1 MSPVRE
7 TPRHGHLV
15 HRDGHRVT
23 FLEEGRDGRGEYLI
37 IEHMWTRPGAMA
49 GPHWHPVLAETFRVR
64 EGRMRFRVDG
74 REFVLGPGEG
84 VTVRPGEVHR
94 FWNEGE
100 GRLKVVHEVRPPGRH
115 RQMFELWHRL
125 DVAGRTNRQ
134 GVPKNPLALGLLW
147 ELQDGYLAG
156 VPAFF
161 QRLLFGGSVAW
172 PASQATKHGWR
183 SSRPTG
189 LEGSGRGRL
198 AKGHAPRFCRWAGT
212 PTRGT
217 IGHQGASETG
227 DRSARG
233 RTGRLWAAKVQDSRG
248 ETRCKVLCG
257 QRRVPPI
264 DR

>member
-1 MSPVRE
+1 MKEAGYPRPGARSPGMVSGGD
-7 TPRHGHLV
+7 GHLV

-161 QRLLFGGSVAW
+161 QRLLFGGLGRVA
-172 PASQATKHGWR
+172 R
-183 SSRPTG
+183 FTG
-189 LEGSGRGRL
+189 YETRL
-198 AKGHAPRFCRWAGT
+198 AK
-212 PTRGT
+212 
-217 IGHQGASETG
+217 
-227 DRSARG
+227 
-233 RTGRLWAAKVQDSRG
+233 
-248 ETRCKVLCG
+248 
-257 QRRVPPI
+257 
-264 DR
+264 